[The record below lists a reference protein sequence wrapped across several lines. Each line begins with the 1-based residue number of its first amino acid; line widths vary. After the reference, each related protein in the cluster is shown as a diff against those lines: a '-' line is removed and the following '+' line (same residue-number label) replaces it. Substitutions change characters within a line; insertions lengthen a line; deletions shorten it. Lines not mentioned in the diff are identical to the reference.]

1 MTRVRLSFRQI
12 RREAR
17 GSKETNKEL
26 PGERAISVFL
36 PLSGFSL
43 LFYEGAAAEERVRD
57 TRSLQSCTHKK
68 NLDRCVPLL
77 LCYSA
82 PLLLCSSVP
91 TVMTSVRSSYTS
103 HEPFNQMATWLRG
116 YGALNALMYTSSYF
130 CSFYGWKLDAA

>member
-57 TRSLQSCTHKK
+57 TRPLQSCTHKK
-68 NLDRCVPLL
+68 TWILL
-77 LCYSA
+77 LCYSVT
-82 PLLLCSSVP
+82 LLLCSVCCSAPLLSVP
-91 TVMTSVRSSYTS
+91 IVMTSVRSSYTS
-103 HEPFNQMATWLRG
+103 HEPFNGYVAARLRG
-116 YGALNALMYTSSYF
+116 SQRTCVHFLTFL
-130 CSFYGWKLDAA
+130 